1 MRAMDIHNLKI
12 FLSIAATGS
21 FSRTAILTES
31 TQSSISKAMS
41 QLEAELG
48 AKLFLRTGRGAS
60 LSASGRALV
69 PRAEVLVRDADS
81 LADLIASVTGET
93 TGTVKFAIQPSVS
106 WPLVHD
112 LIRVIGQHHP
122 GVRLQ
127 VAEGTTHQIEE
138 WLADGRADL
147 GVMSKAPS
155 SDLAESWPLFSIPL
169 LLVSRGDGVS
179 NPAGIVSLAELSTIP
194 LAIPT
199 APNGGRLLLEE
210 AARRAKLTLN
220 IVLEVNSTHLIKRLG
235 AASELSMVATWPS
248 VSAEIASG
256 ELKSRALCDPV
267 IRQTFYLAIGGRRAP
282 ARTVRAVAD
291 SIRQFVP
298 LPDWQALNLD

>member
-1 MRAMDIHNLKI
+1 
-12 FLSIAATGS
+12 
-21 FSRTAILTES
+21 LT
-31 TQSSISKAMS
+31 
-41 QLEAELG
+41 
-48 AKLFLRTGRGAS
+48 
-60 LSASGRALV
+60 
-69 PRAEVLVRDADS
+69 
-81 LADLIASVTGET
+81 DLIASVTGET

-106 WPLVHD
+106 WPLVHEV
-112 LIRVIGQHHP
+112 IRVIGQHHP
-122 GVRLQ
+122 GIRLQ
-127 VAEGTTHQIEE
+127 IAEGTTHQIEE

-169 LLVSRGDGVS
+169 LLVSRGIGAS
-179 NPAGIVSLAELSTIP
+179 NSASTVSLAEVASIP

-220 IVLEVNSTHLIKRLG
+220 IVLEVNSNHLIKRLV

-256 ELKSRALCDPV
+256 ELRFRALCDPV

-291 SIRQFVP
+291 AIRKFVP
-298 LPDWQALNLD
+298 LPDWQALSPD

>member
-122 GVRLQ
+122 GIRLQ
-127 VAEGTTHQIEE
+127 VAEGTTHQI
-138 WLADGRADL
+138 
-147 GVMSKAPS
+147 
-155 SDLAESWPLFSIPL
+155 
-169 LLVSRGDGVS
+169 
-179 NPAGIVSLAELSTIP
+179 
-194 LAIPT
+194 
-199 APNGGRLLLEE
+199 
-210 AARRAKLTLN
+210 
-220 IVLEVNSTHLIKRLG
+220 
-235 AASELSMVATWPS
+235 
-248 VSAEIASG
+248 
-256 ELKSRALCDPV
+256 
-267 IRQTFYLAIGGRRAP
+267 
-282 ARTVRAVAD
+282 
-291 SIRQFVP
+291 
-298 LPDWQALNLD
+298 